1 MSEWIIPIFDRT
13 QEDVNDALLKIAEW
27 KKNGST
33 DVYDLKG
40 CFNVSDI
47 NRIEG
52 NIKYLSDNLS
62 KLCYFPNTISK
73 TWDVSGLPDIEN
85 ISRIIQ
91 NVAKIISAYYQNS
104 TAPSLPETL
113 LTYEEVNDLEQNL
126 YLIKEIL
133 DDMITSFRECGTFS
147 CGED

>member
-13 QEDVNDALLKIAEW
+13 QEDVKNALTKIAEW
-27 KKNGST
+27 KQNGST
-33 DVYDLKG
+33 EVYDLKG
-40 CFNVSDI
+40 CLNVSDI

-52 NIKYLSDNLS
+52 NIKYLSDELS

-91 NVAKIISAYYQNS
+91 NVAKIISAYHQNG

-113 LTYEEVNDLEQNL
+113 LTYEEVNDLEHNL
-126 YLIKEIL
+126 YLIKGIL
-133 DDMITSFRECGTFS
+133 DDMITSFRECGTFN